1 MFHQVFAGLQALLVF
16 WIGIFALQI
25 VKIPILSWV
34 QGPETVL
41 AASFFTDSFG
51 AHSSLSLANPFLPST
66 QKVAL
71 VADSLPGRWVLKGT
85 LLLGEE
91 AKAILE
97 DPMTG
102 EQQMLAVGE
111 TLGATEVLE
120 IDRNEVVLE
129 QAGKKVTL
137 VLNESLR
144 RQSGPTRVASK
155 QVISKEAVSNPH
167 QEVKVKKR
175 ALENLIQKMPELVR
189 SAELILF
196 QGSPPLP
203 NGYLISVGPQMMM
216 MDPMGLE
223 DGDVIKRVDG
233 TELDSEKTLFEVFNM
248 LQSKKQIEVEVNRDD
263 KDMVITYHVES

>member
-1 MFHQVFAGLQALLVF
+1 MFYQIFVGLKAFLIV
-16 WIGIFALQI
+16 WIGIFTLQI

-34 QGPETVL
+34 YGPQTVQ
-41 AASFFTDSFG
+41 AGGVFADSFS
-51 AHSSLSLANPFLPST
+51 ANSSMLGNPFLPSARSIAL
-66 QKVAL
+66 KV
-71 VADSLPGRWVLKGT
+71 DSAPARWALKGT

-97 DPMTG
+97 DGESG

-111 TLGATEVLE
+111 AFGETEVLE
-120 IDRNEVVLE
+120 IDRNEVVLK
-129 QAGKKVTL
+129 QAGKKITL
-137 VLNESLR
+137 VLNNESLT
-144 RQSGPTRVASK
+144 RQPVRATAAVK
-155 QVISKEAVSNPH
+155 KTISNEHNEH
-167 QEVKVKKR
+167 QVKVKKR
-175 ALENLIQKMPELVR
+175 SLENLIQKVPELVH

-196 QGSPPLP
+196 QGLPPLP
-203 NGYLISVGPQMMM
+203 TGFLISVGPQMMM

-233 TELDSEKTLFEVFNM
+233 TELDSEKTLFEVFNT